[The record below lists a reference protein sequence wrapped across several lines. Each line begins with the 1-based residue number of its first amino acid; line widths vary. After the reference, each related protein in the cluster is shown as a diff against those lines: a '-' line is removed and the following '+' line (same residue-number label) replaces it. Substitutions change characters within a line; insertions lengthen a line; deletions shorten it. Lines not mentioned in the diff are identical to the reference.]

1 MAKWYPAVYFH
12 ICVMSEPLSGQTL
25 PASELARIQALE
37 KLYDE
42 WAAML
47 PSLKAA
53 QAQWREA
60 RVRLAELQR
69 YHESAQWQ
77 RDVEAD
83 AAGRIPADMPRGI
96 LAEDTLWNA
105 LHEEYRLAVEWVQL
119 GAEALR
125 RD

>member
-1 MAKWYPAVYFH
+1 
-12 ICVMSEPLSGQTL
+12 MSEPLSGQTL